1 MAQKLAILGSTG
13 SIGKQSL
20 EICRKFPDLFKAE
33 ILTANRNADELCKQA
48 LEFNPNIV
56 VIASE
61 SEYEKVKH
69 RLKDTDINVYCGSK
83 SVEEVAS
90 FDEID
95 TVILALVGFAGL
107 LPALAAIKAKKKI
120 ALANKEVLVVAGEL
134 ISKLS
139 LEHNVAILPID
150 SEHSAIFQCLAG
162 EELKSVDKIIL
173 TASGGPF
180 RGYSKKDLES
190 VTLKEALAHPVW
202 NMGNK
207 ISIDSATMMNKGFEL
222 IEAHWLFNLPTNKI
236 DIVVH
241 PQSIIHSMVQFK
253 DGSIKAQLSKPDM
266 HIPILYAL
274 SYPKRLEAD
283 FQASGFNNIET
294 LTFEKVDTNTFKH
307 LEFAFQALKTGKAA
321 PCVLN
326 AANEIAVGA
335 FLKEKIAFLKMQ
347 EVIEKCLSTFAH
359 ENATSIEEIIAID
372 NEVRI
377 YCKTL
382 I

>member
-1 MAQKLAILGSTG
+1 MLQKLAILGSTG

-61 SEYEKVKH
+61 NEYEKVKH
-69 RLKDTDINVYCGSK
+69 QLKDTDINVYCGAK
-83 SVEEVAS
+83 SVAEVAS

-95 TVILALVGFAGL
+95 TVVLALVGFAGL
-107 LPALAAIKAKKKI
+107 LPTIAAIKAKKKI

-139 LEHNVAILPID
+139 QEYNAAILPID

-162 EELKSVDKIIL
+162 EDLSGVDKIIL

-180 RGYSKKDLES
+180 RGYSKKDLEH

-222 IEAHWLFNLPTNKI
+222 IEAHWLFNLPANKI
-236 DIVVH
+236 DILVH

-266 HIPILYAL
+266 RLPILYAL
-274 SYPKRLEAD
+274 SYPKRLDAD
-283 FQASGFNNIET
+283 FQPSGFNNIEK
-294 LTFEKVDTNTFKH
+294 LTFEKVDTKTFKH
-307 LEFAFQALKTGKAA
+307 LEFAFHALEAGGAV

-326 AANEIAVGA
+326 AANEIAVDA

-347 EVIEKCLSTFAH
+347 EVVEKCLSTFAKK
-359 ENATSIEEIIAID
+359 NATSIEEIIFID
-372 NEVRI
+372 NEVRK
-377 YCKTL
+377 YCRTL